1 MILEKSDEVRVANV
15 MPPFLHL
22 GGMMSAV
29 GRAIL
34 HCHHQFPHG
43 FFDAFEEIVTKCDSF
58 IGGNVVYMRGEEE
71 RL

>member
-1 MILEKSDEVRVANV
+1 
-15 MPPFLHL
+15 
-22 GGMMSAV
+22 MMSAV